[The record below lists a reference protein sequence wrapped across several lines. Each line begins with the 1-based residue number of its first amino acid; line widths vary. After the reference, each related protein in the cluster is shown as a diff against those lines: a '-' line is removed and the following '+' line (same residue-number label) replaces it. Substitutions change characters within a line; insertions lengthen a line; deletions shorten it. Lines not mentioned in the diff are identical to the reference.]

1 VALKGETM
9 HVIRKMALP
18 AAVCAILAAPAWLA
32 AEGGASAKDEYNTVT
47 VDGRGADKE
56 AAIQDALRTA
66 VEKGAGQFIHSQT
79 ETKDFQVILDK
90 ILSKSAGFVK
100 RYEVL
105 KTSAPDASGI
115 VTVRLTADVAV
126 KAVATEWG
134 EIQILLQQ
142 KGKPRLMVVI
152 GEKVDD
158 DKRDDSIVASEI
170 EKQLLKNDFPLVDK
184 NQFTEIQKR
193 EMQDASFG
201 SDMSRIVAVGK
212 QFGAELVI
220 AGSAIAEY
228 GSKEDLYG
236 VPVVMY
242 GASVRIKAVRT
253 DNAGLLFS
261 DNIDARKG
269 SRTKNTA
276 ATEALRQAGADAAKK
291 VQDGILGKWAREVA
305 ETQSVNLE
313 VAGLT
318 FSHRNRFVA
327 TLKKLKMVT
336 GVQPRTLTGG
346 IATFT
351 VDIKGLGDDFAQALD
366 EIREPKLEV
375 IDVTANAIRCRIAAE
390 QPKETEK

>member
-1 VALKGETM
+1 MSIPRVSWLSVGALLLSTF
-9 HVIRKMALP
+9 ATWS
-18 AAVCAILAAPAWLA
+18 LAAPAD
-32 AEGGASAKDEYNTVT
+32 SVKDEYNTVT
-47 VDGRGADKE
+47 VEGRGADKE

-79 ETKDFQVILDK
+79 ETKDYQVVLDK

-100 RYEVL
+100 RYDVL
-105 KTSAPDASGI
+105 KVTTAGDGI
-115 VTVRLTADVAV
+115 VTVRLTAEVAV

-152 GEKVDD
+152 GEKVDND
-158 DKRDDSIVASEI
+158 IRDDSIVASEV

-184 NQFTEIQKR
+184 NQLTEIQKKDIT
-193 EMQDASFG
+193 EASFG
-201 SDMSRIVAVGK
+201 SDMSRIIAIGK

-220 AGSAIAEY
+220 AGSAIADY

-253 DNAGLLFS
+253 DNASMLFS
-261 DNIDARKG
+261 DNIDARQG
-269 SRTKNTA
+269 DRTRNTA
-276 ATEALRQAGADAAKK
+276 ATKALRQAGAEAAKK
-291 VQDGILGKWAREVA
+291 VQDGILGKWAREVG

-318 FSHRNRFVA
+318 FSARTKFVA
-327 TLKKLKMVT
+327 TLKKLKMVG

-351 VDIKGLGDDFAQALD
+351 VDIKGSGDEFAQALD

-375 IDVTANAIRCRIAAE
+375 IDVTANAIRCKIVAADAA
-390 QPKETEK
+390 KE

>member
-1 VALKGETM
+1 MLHRSWALLTVLLLVGT
-9 HVIRKMALP
+9 
-18 AAVCAILAAPAWLA
+18 AVPVLAAPADS
-32 AEGGASAKDEYNTVT
+32 ASDEYNTVT
-47 VDGRGADKE
+47 VEGRAADKD
-56 AAIQDALRTA
+56 AAIQDALRLA

-79 ETKDFQVILDK
+79 ETKDYQVVLDR

-100 RYEVL
+100 RYDVI
-105 KTSAPDASGI
+105 KVTTAADGI
-115 VTVRLTADVAV
+115 VTVKLTAEVAV

-134 EIQILLQQ
+134 EIQILLHQ
-142 KGKPRLMVVI
+142 KGKPRLMVVF
-152 GEKVDD
+152 GEKVDGD
-158 DKRDDSIVASEI
+158 IREDSIVGSEI
-170 EKQLLKNDFPLVDK
+170 EKQLLKNDFPLIDK
-184 NQFTEIQKR
+184 AQLTEIQKKDMA
-193 EMQDASFG
+193 EASFS
-201 SDMSRIVAVGK
+201 SDMSRIIAVGK

-253 DNAGLLFS
+253 DNAAMLFS
-261 DNIDARKG
+261 DNVDARKG
-269 SRTKNTA
+269 SRTRNTA
-276 ATEALRQAGADAAKK
+276 ATEALRQAGAEAAKK
-291 VQDGILGKWAREVA
+291 VQDGILGKWAREVG

-318 FSHRNRFVA
+318 FSGRTKFVA
-327 TLKKLKMVT
+327 TLKKLKMVG

-351 VDIKGLGDDFAQALD
+351 VDIKGSGDDFAQALD

-375 IDVTANAIRCRIAAE
+375 IDVTANAIRCKMVEASKEAE
-390 QPKETEK
+390 K